1 MRGWRLDCSAT
12 ESLVLVVRGMNPS
25 HFMLVDIL
33 VGVGVRKASLVT
45 DLQLNGRFEQVA
57 CTNCS
62 RWITTEERYVAF
74 LRYIC
79 QLERKAAGAA
89 CPSAYLPC
97 IIEYALSNRET
108 LVARPKSEDKRN
120 AILDA
125 ATRLFAER
133 GLTAAPTS
141 AISKQAGVA
150 EGTLFTYFETKD
162 DLINALYRE
171 IKLELADA
179 IMSDF
184 PRKKNVRTRL
194 RHIWDRYV
202 NWGIANPRQRKVLAQ
217 LQVSEVLTKES
228 KDATSAPFVEF
239 QIMIRDAIA
248 QRVFRNDLP
257 AELISKSL
265 AALVEATIDLTV
277 SKPSKANKYRDSGFQ
292 MFWAGI
298 TK

>member
-1 MRGWRLDCSAT
+1 M
-12 ESLVLVVRGMNPS
+12 
-25 HFMLVDIL
+25 
-33 VGVGVRKASLVT
+33 
-45 DLQLNGRFEQVA
+45 
-57 CTNCS
+57 
-62 RWITTEERYVAF
+62 
-74 LRYIC
+74 
-79 QLERKAAGAA
+79 
-89 CPSAYLPC
+89 
-97 IIEYALSNRET
+97 
-108 LVARPKSEDKRN
+108 ARPKSEDKRN

-141 AISKQAGVA
+141 EISKQAGVA

-171 IKLELADA
+171 TKLELADA
-179 IMSDF
+179 MMSDF

-194 RHIWDRYV
+194 RHVWDRYV
-202 NWGIANPRQRKVLAQ
+202 KWGIANPKQRKVLTQ

-228 KDATSAPFVEF
+228 KDASSAPFVEF
-239 QIMIRDAIA
+239 QIMIRDAIE
-248 QRVFRNDLP
+248 QRIFRSDFP
-257 AELISKSL
+257 VELIAKSL

-277 SKPSKANKYRDSGFQ
+277 ANPSKAKQYRDSGFQ